1 MRVRCK
7 FKLSTVM
14 ERIGSKPKYDEA
26 GKHVGFQDCSMWDAE
41 FQAVSGGT
49 GDENSEFWKYT
60 PSGTLKLATIER
72 MPWQIGKEYYVDII
86 PVEGDEGR

>member
-1 MRVRCK
+1 MKVRCK
-7 FKLSTVM
+7 FRLNAVT
-14 ERIGSKPKYDEA
+14 ERIGNKPKYED
-26 GKHVGFQDCSMWDAE
+26 GKHGGYEDCSLWDAE

-72 MPWQIGKEYYVDII
+72 MPWQIGKEYYGDII